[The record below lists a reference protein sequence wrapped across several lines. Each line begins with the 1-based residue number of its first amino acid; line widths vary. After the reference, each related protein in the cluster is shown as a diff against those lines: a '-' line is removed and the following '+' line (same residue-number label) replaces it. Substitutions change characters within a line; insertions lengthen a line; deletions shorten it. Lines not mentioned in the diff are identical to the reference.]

1 MSRTMVAALDGGD
14 GMRMSVA
21 TKLAAVAGAVVVV
34 AGGVATAALA
44 DSGGS
49 TTAGIATAATA
60 AASTDPHPDASPKG
74 MGRAWLAEKGVHG
87 EFVARTA
94 NGFKTFA
101 VQQGTVTA
109 VSSSSLTVRS
119 DDGYIG
125 SYSITDNTVVRQGKD
140 KTEISAV
147 KVGAKVRVG
156 ARVDGQSRTA
166 LRVTMPVS

>member
-21 TKLAAVAGAVVVV
+21 TKLAAVAGAVVVA

-49 TTAGIATAATA
+49 ATPTASTT
-60 AASTDPHPDASPKG
+60 AASTDPHPDALPKG

-156 ARVDGQSRTA
+156 ARVDGQSKTA

>member
-1 MSRTMVAALDGGD
+1 
-14 GMRMSVA
+14 MRMSVA
-21 TKLAAVAGAVVVV
+21 TKLAAVAGAVVVA

-49 TTAGIATAATA
+49 ATPTASATAA
-60 AASTDPHPDASPKG
+60 SVDSHPDASPKG
-74 MGRAWLAEKGVHG
+74 LGRAWLAEKGVHG

-94 NGFKTFA
+94 DGFKTFA
-101 VQQGTVTA
+101 TQRGTVTA

-119 DDGYIG
+119 DDGYVG
-125 SYSITDNTVVRQGKD
+125 SYSVTDNTVVRQNKN
-140 KTEISAV
+140 KTDISAV

-166 LRVTMPVS
+166 LRVIISAG